1 FDALDHMYEEAMA
14 EDFDVALIA
23 CGAYGLPL
31 AAKLKQAGKSAVHMG
46 GSLQLLF
53 GIMGGRFENMK
64 ELKPFYSSEWV
75 RPMKSE
81 GLKAGVENVENGCY
95 W

>member
-1 FDALDHMYEEAMA
+1 
-14 EDFDVALIA
+14 
-23 CGAYGLPL
+23 
-31 AAKLKQAGKSAVHMG
+31 
-46 GSLQLLF
+46 
-53 GIMGGRFENMK
+53 MGGRFENMK